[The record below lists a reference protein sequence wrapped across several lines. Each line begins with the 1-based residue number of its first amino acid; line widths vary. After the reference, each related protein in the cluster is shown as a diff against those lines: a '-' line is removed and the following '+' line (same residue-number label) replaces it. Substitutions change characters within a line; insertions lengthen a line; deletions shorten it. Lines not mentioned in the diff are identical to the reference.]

1 MDLSKEEQREM
12 YNAVI
17 RLDERMCKIPERVD
31 KLENKVTYCTGFIA
45 CIGMF
50 AGWLGLK

>member
-1 MDLSKEEQREM
+1 MDLSTEEQREM

-17 RLDERMCKIPERVD
+17 RLDERMSKIPDKVE
-31 KLENKVTYCTGFIA
+31 KLETKVTYCTGFIA
-45 CIGMF
+45 CVGML